1 MKTQLIKAL
10 CLILFVGAS
19 IYQTNAQGKIPAD
32 LKQVKNVIMM
42 IPDGTSTSV
51 LSLARWYQ
59 SYNSSELIWLTTDE
73 LVTGLVKTH
82 SSNAPIGDSAPT
94 GSTYAS
100 GVVSQ
105 EGYVSTYPP
114 KTENDIVPVDASLA
128 NTPAFTILEAA
139 KLKGM
144 SVGLAFTCDYTHATP
159 ADFSSHTPDRSDRK
173 SITPQMVYNHIDV
186 VFGGGEEYLEPR
198 YRQYL
203 AQNGWDTIFYDYN
216 RFKNYSGQKVWGL
229 FSSKDVP
236 YDFDRDLSKDPS
248 LAEMTKKAIEIL
260 SKNDK
265 GFFLMVEG
273 SKVDFAAHANDPIGI
288 ISEYLAFDKAV
299 KEALDFAKKDGQ
311 TAIIICPDHGNSA
324 VSIGNASST
333 SGYNKLSKRELFEP
347 LMKCKLTAYGFAE
360 KLAEKGKFDEG
371 YIRQQFKEQM
381 GIDITQP
388 EVQTFK
394 SAMAKGT
401 VSAINSAIIPV
412 INARTFIGFT
422 TGGHTGEDV
431 FLATYHP
438 QGQVLTGTV
447 VNTDVNRYMCQLLGI
462 GNLADSTK
470 KYFVGHKKL
479 FPENAYSISW
489 DKNDKKEP
497 TLTITSNATK
507 KVLKLKAFE
516 NKALVGKSIKDKNMQ
531 QVALKTVMVYV
542 EKNDEIYLP
551 AELKSYID

>member
-1 MKTQLIKAL
+1 MKIRFIKVL
-10 CLILFVGAS
+10 CLIIFAGFTFHQAD
-19 IYQTNAQGKIPAD
+19 AQGKIPKD

-59 SYNSSELIWLTTDE
+59 SYNSQDLVWLTTDE

-82 SSNAPIGDSAPT
+82 SSDAPIGDSAPT

-105 EGYVSTYPP
+105 AGYVSTYPE
-114 KTENDIVPVDASLA
+114 KTPNDIVPVDAALA

-144 SVGLAFTCDYTHATP
+144 AVGLAFTCDYTHATP
-159 ADFSSHTPDRSDRK
+159 ADFSSHTPNRSDK
-173 SITPQMVYNHIDV
+173 QAITPQMVHNHIDV

-198 YRQYL
+198 HREYL

-216 RFKNYSGQKVWGL
+216 RFKNFNGTKAWAL
-229 FSSKDVP
+229 FAPSDIP
-236 YDFDRDLSKDPS
+236 YDFDRDPSKVPS
-248 LAEMTKKAIEIL
+248 LAEMTRKAIEIL
-260 SKNDK
+260 SKNEN

-273 SKVDFAAHANDPIGI
+273 SKVDFAAHSNDPIGI

-299 KEALDFAKKDGQ
+299 KEALDFAKRDGQ
-311 TAIIICPDHGNSA
+311 TAIIICSDHGNSA
-324 VSIGNASST
+324 VSIGNAAST

-347 LMKCKLTAYGFAE
+347 LVKCKLTAYGLAE
-360 KLAEKGKFDEG
+360 KLAARGKFDEDF
-371 YIRQQFKEQM
+371 IRRQFQEQM
-381 GIDITQP
+381 GISITQP
-388 EVQTFK
+388 ELQKFK
-394 SAMAKGT
+394 SPMARSN
-401 VSAINSAIIPV
+401 VSAISSAIVPV

-438 QGQVLTGTV
+438 QGQTLSGTM

-462 GNLADSTK
+462 GDLTDYTK
-470 KYFVGHKKL
+470 KYFVGHKQL

-489 DKNDKKEP
+489 DKKDEKEP

-507 KVLKLKAFE
+507 KVLKVKAYD
-516 NKALVGKSIKDKNMQ
+516 NKVFIGKSAKDKNMQ
-531 QVALKTVMVYV
+531 KEQLQTVVVYV
-542 EKNDEIYLP
+542 EKNGEFYLP
-551 AELKSYID
+551 AGLKSMID

>member
-1 MKTQLIKAL
+1 MKTHIIKAV
-10 CLILFVGAS
+10 CLFVFVGISAF
-19 IYQTNAQGKIPAD
+19 QAEAQGKIPAD

-59 SYNSSELIWLTTDE
+59 SYNSPDLIWLTTDE

-82 SSNAPIGDSAPT
+82 SSDAPIGDSAPT

-105 EGYVSTYPP
+105 AGYVSTYPE
-114 KTENDIVPVDASLA
+114 KTENDIVPVDATLS

-144 SVGLAFTCDYTHATP
+144 STGLAFTCDYTHATP
-159 ADFSSHTPDRSDRK
+159 ADFSSHTPDRSDK
-173 SITPQMVYNHIDV
+173 KTITPQMVYNHIDV

-216 RFKNYSGQKVWGL
+216 RFKKFSGHKVWGL
-229 FSSKDVP
+229 FAPKDVP
-236 YDFDRDLSKDPS
+236 YDFDRDPSKVPS

-260 SKNDK
+260 AKNDN

-299 KEALDFAKKDGQ
+299 KEALDFAKRDGN
-311 TAIIICPDHGNSA
+311 TAIVICPDHGNSA
-324 VSIGNASST
+324 ISIGNTVST

-347 LMKCKLTAYGFAE
+347 LTKCKLTAYGLAE
-360 KLAEKGKFDEG
+360 KLAEKGKFDEA

-381 GIDITQP
+381 GIEITQP
-388 EVQTFK
+388 EIQKFK
-394 SAMAKGT
+394 SPMNRANVT
-401 VSAINSAIIPV
+401 AINSAIVPV

-438 QGQVLTGTV
+438 QGQTLNGTII
-447 VNTDVNRYMCQLLGI
+447 NTDVNRYMCQLLGV
-462 GNLADSTK
+462 GDLTDYTK
-470 KYFVGHKKL
+470 KYFVGHKTL
-479 FPENAYSISW
+479 FPENAYSISL
-489 DKNDKKEP
+489 DKKDEKEP
-497 TLTITSNATK
+497 TLTITSNASK
-507 KVLKLKAFE
+507 KVLKVKAFE
-516 NKALVGKSIKDKNMQ
+516 NQVFVGKNVKDKNMRRIP
-531 QVALKTVMVYV
+531 LKTVAVYV
-542 EKNDEIYLP
+542 EKNGEFYIP
-551 AELKSYID
+551 TELKGQLD